1 MAGILKP
8 TTSSQQKPAPIAA
21 SLSSPLKDTSKRTT
35 LASAGA
41 ALAKRDAS
49 TISKAQTPNSFHD
62 PYLPMPRL
70 PRHISDSDS
79 LTTRSISVGLQEPA
93 KKETAKK
100 EAAAYEFESEED
112 LSAIGGSLQQSSKV
126 TSRAEIDEF
135 IGQKASMSSV
145 TRVKNIGAASVQ
157 TSFGAGFAARHKFMA
172 SKLPA
177 PAKESDAE
185 TVTATAVASAA
196 MSKDSARGERAKE
209 SPLRNVFALSHSA
222 SPSASKTD
230 DKSTKS
236 PSPTNPSLEP
246 AYAVSGLKYK
256 PSSRSSQFARP
267 APVAA
272 KPVSAAMPADFEIEN
287 DSDGER
293 SSSPSVVVVVEA
305 PKPQSK
311 EPARETPRS
320 IPDETFAR
328 LKAPSLEDTSLE
340 LPHTPP
346 RPKYQPSPLSA
357 QFAGTAPVTVKPALA
372 AASAEAQIDA
382 EIEND
387 SDDDRTSSPSVDAVI
402 ETLELES
409 EEPVARKAPIYIP
422 GDNVDI
428 LIINDD

>member
-8 TTSSQQKPAPIAA
+8 TTFSQQKPAPIAA
-21 SLSSPLKDTSKRTT
+21 SDTSKRTT

-41 ALAKRDAS
+41 SLATKPGAS
-49 TISKAQTPNSFHD
+49 TISKAQTHHAFHD

-70 PRHISDSDS
+70 PRPISDSGPLS
-79 LTTRSISVGLQEPA
+79 AKGISVDLQDPA

-100 EAAAYEFESEED
+100 EAPAYEFELEED
-112 LSAIGGSLQQSSKV
+112 LPAIGGSFQQVSKEM
-126 TSRAEIDEF
+126 SRADIDEF
-135 IGQKASMSSV
+135 IGQKASMNSF

-157 TSFGAGFAARHKFMA
+157 TSFGAGFAARQKFMA

-177 PAKESDAE
+177 PAKERDAD
-185 TVTATAVASAA
+185 TATSVASAA

-209 SPLRNVFALSHSA
+209 SPLRKVFALSHSA
-222 SPSASKTD
+222 SPSASKSD
-230 DKSTKS
+230 DKNTKS

-246 AYAVSGLKYK
+246 ASAVSGLKYT

-267 APVAA
+267 AHVAA
-272 KPVSAAMPADFEIEN
+272 KPAESEIEN
-287 DSDGER
+287 DSDDER
-293 SSSPSVVVVVEA
+293 PSSPSVVVVVEA
-305 PKPQSK
+305 SESQSK
-311 EPARETPRS
+311 KPDARKTPIS
-320 IPDETFAR
+320 KPGDTFAR

-346 RPKYQPSPLSA
+346 RPKFQPSPLSA
-357 QFAGTAPVTVKPALA
+357 QSARTTPVIVKPALA
-372 AASAEAQIDA
+372 AASAEVQIDA

-387 SDDDRTSSPSVDAVI
+387 SDNERSSSPSVVAVPD
-402 ETLELES
+402 TLELES
-409 EEPVARKAPIYIP
+409 AEPVARKTPIYIP